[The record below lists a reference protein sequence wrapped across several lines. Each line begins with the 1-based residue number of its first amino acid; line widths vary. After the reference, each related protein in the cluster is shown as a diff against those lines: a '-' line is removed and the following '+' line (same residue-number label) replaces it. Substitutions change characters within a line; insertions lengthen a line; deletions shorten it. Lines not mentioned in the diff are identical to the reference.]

1 MSKKIVIFGGSG
13 FLGSHVAD
21 FLTKRK
27 YDVFIFDI
35 KKSLYRNR
43 FQKFILGDT
52 LNKIQVNKVLKNCS
66 YVFNFSGEADIGKS
80 KKFPLETLESNI
92 IGTANILQAC
102 LKNKIKKLKI

>member
-43 FQKFILGDT
+43 FQKFILGE
-52 LNKIQVNKVLKNCS
+52 
-66 YVFNFSGEADIGKS
+66 F
-80 KKFPLETLESNI
+80 
-92 IGTANILQAC
+92 
-102 LKNKIKKLKI
+102 